1 MKEKEPP
8 LSTRTDPPAPS
19 RRERRLATRAARAGG
34 ADRPGS
40 GTGRRRASALIWTTI
55 GVGIVG
61 LVVVGALL
69 VLQGG
74 TPRSVDVGSLQAPLF
89 QAPEEI
95 ADGRTLGPA
104 DAPVT
109 LEVWSD
115 FQCPACGQL
124 AEMVEP
130 TLVREYV
137 TAGTL
142 RIVVRDAAF
151 QGAKSAASYDESVE
165 AGAGARCA
173 AQQDRFWPFHGWL
186 FANQVGE
193 NEGAFRDERLR
204 AIATAAGLDVVA
216 WDDCRATGE
225 QQAAVR
231 AETRQA
237 VAQGINATPTMF
249 LDGQAIVGVRS
260 ADELGRLIEAAAAA
274 PSGS

>member
-1 MKEKEPP
+1 MF
-8 LSTRTDPPAPS
+8 
-19 RRERRLATRAARAGG
+19 
-34 ADRPGS
+34 
-40 GTGRRRASALIWTTI
+40 
-55 GVGIVG
+55 
-61 LVVVGALL
+61 
-69 VLQGG
+69 QGG
-74 TPRSVDVGSLQAPLF
+74 TPQSVDVASLRGPISEVPTELA
-89 QAPEEI
+89 A
-95 ADGRTLGPA
+95 GRELGKV

-151 QGAKSAASYDESVE
+151 QGTKSAASYDESVE

-173 AQQDRFWPFHGWL
+173 AQQNRFWPFHGWL

-193 NEGAFRDERLR
+193 NKGAFRDERLR
-204 AIATAAGLDVVA
+204 GIATAAGLDVVA
-216 WDDCRATGE
+216 WDACRATGE

-231 AETRQA
+231 AETQEA
-237 VAQGINATPTMF
+237 LAKGVNATPTIY
-249 LDGQAIVGVRS
+249 LNGQAIVGLRS
-260 ADELGRLIEAAAAA
+260 ADELGQLIEAAVAA